1 VTIAVS
7 DTQDLLRFGVF
18 ELNLATG
25 ELRKSGML
33 IKLSPQ
39 PFKLLT
45 LLASRS
51 GQVVSREEIQQK
63 LWGEE
68 TYVDFEQGMNHCV
81 KQIRNALSDSADT
94 PLYIETIPRRG
105 YRFLAPVVSKTILAP
120 PPRVV
125 ESQSGIQTKV
135 PLPAVIPVQPP
146 TTVSAKAISDTP
158 ATQVVRNPVVVAT
171 PPPPVE
177 SAPVPI
183 AVTPVTPVTPPKSRL
198 PWIALAVGVLVLV
211 AAVVGFLIW
220 RSHRPPPL
228 SERDTIVVA
237 DFENTT
243 GEPVFD
249 NALKQA
255 LTFDLEQSPFLNVLS
270 DQKVNEQLGFMR
282 MAADTRLSENV
293 ARQVCQRSASKAM
306 LVGSISG
313 VSGRYLIGLKAIDC
327 ATGDE
332 IDSERAEAASRD
344 KVLHALGKATTKM
357 REKLGES
364 LASLQKYDIPIEE
377 ATTSSLDALKAY
389 SLAQKMR
396 NTQGYAAAVPYL
408 KSAIDLDPNFAMAYA
423 RLGVEYFNLNQPT
436 LAAEY
441 TTKAYQLRHHTS
453 EREKLY
459 ITSHYHDLVTGNAD
473 QTIVAYQ
480 LLQQAYPREE
490 ASYMNLNNWFNSI
503 GKYDEAF
510 EQAKDALRL
519 DSGNVINY
527 HNLALSYIDLNR
539 VDDAQAVLNQA
550 KARNLDDPALQYE
563 IAFLRGDTDAMT
575 RQVAAAMGQPGVED
589 QLLALQSDSEAYFGR
604 LHRAR
609 ELTDLAQ
616 ASARHTGASE
626 TAALWILSGALH
638 DAELG
643 DPKQARSEAE
653 DALKTSSGKNVQIL
667 AALVLARSGDRV
679 RVESLLEPL
688 VRQYPADTLVNDYW
702 IPTIRAALAL
712 EEKNPGAA
720 IEALATTS
728 PYEIGSPPPGIAFY
742 PVYLR
747 GLAHL
752 QQGEGS
758 QATVEFQKMLRYRGV
773 ILNLTIAALAHL
785 QLARAQQMSGDIAA
799 ARKSYE
805 EFLELWKTADPRLPI
820 LKQAKEEY
828 GRP

>member
-1 VTIAVS
+1 MS

-18 ELNLATG
+18 ELNLATE

-51 GQVVSREEIQQK
+51 GQVVSRDEIQQQ

-94 PLYIETIPRRG
+94 PLYVETIPRRG

-125 ESQSGIQTKV
+125 ESTSGIQTRV
-135 PLPAVIPVQPP
+135 PLPAVGPVQPP

-158 ATQVVRNPVVVAT
+158 PTQTVSNPVVVAA
-171 PPPPVE
+171 PPPVE

-183 AVTPVTPVTPPKSRL
+183 AETSVTQVTPVIPPKSRL
-198 PWIALAVGVLVLV
+198 PWTALAVGILLLA
-211 AAVVGFLIW
+211 AAVAGLLIW
-220 RSHRPPPL
+220 RSHRPAPL

-270 DQKVNEQLGFMR
+270 DQKVNEQLSFMR
-282 MAADTRLSENV
+282 MAADTRLSEDV

-332 IDSERAEAASRD
+332 IDSERAEAPSRD

-357 REKLGES
+357 RQRLGES
-364 LASLQKYDIPIEE
+364 LASLQKYDVPIEE

-408 KSAIDLDPNFAMAYA
+408 KSAIDLDPSFAMAYA

-441 TTKAYQLRHHTS
+441 TTQAYQLRHHTS

-490 ASYMNLNNWFNSI
+490 ASYMNLNSWFNSI
-503 GKYDEAF
+503 GKYDEALA
-510 EQAKDALRL
+510 QAKDALRL
-519 DSGNVINY
+519 DPDNLINY
-527 HNLALSYIDLNR
+527 HNLALTYIDLNR

-563 IAFLRGDTDAMT
+563 VAFLRGDTDAVT

-604 LHRAR
+604 LQRAR
-609 ELTDLAQ
+609 QLTELAQ
-616 ASARHTGASE
+616 ASARHAGASE
-626 TAALWILSGALH
+626 TAALWILAGALH

-643 DPKQARSEAE
+643 DAKQARSEAE
-653 DALKTSSGKNVQIL
+653 EALKTSSGKNVRIL
-667 AALVLARSGDRV
+667 AALVLARSGDRA
-679 RVESLLEPL
+679 RVESLLAPL
-688 VRQYPADTLVNDYW
+688 VKQYPADTLVNDYW

-712 EEKNPGAA
+712 DEKNPAAA
-720 IEALATTS
+720 IEALAATA

-747 GLAHL
+747 GLAYL
-752 QQGEGS
+752 QQGQG
-758 QATVEFQKMLRYRGV
+758 VEAAAEFRKMQHYRGA
-773 ILNLTIAALAHL
+773 ILNLTIAALAQL
-785 QLARAQQMSGDIAA
+785 QLARVQQMSGDRAA
-799 ARKSYE
+799 ARKSYAD
-805 EFLELWKTADPRLPI
+805 FLALWKTADPGLPI

-828 GRP
+828 GRMG